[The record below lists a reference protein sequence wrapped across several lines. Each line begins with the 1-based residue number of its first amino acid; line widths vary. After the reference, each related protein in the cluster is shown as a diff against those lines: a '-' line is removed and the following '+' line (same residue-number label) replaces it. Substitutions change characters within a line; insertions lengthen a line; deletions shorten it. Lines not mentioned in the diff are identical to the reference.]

1 MSERGGANKR
11 GTVVFSSDTMT
22 DQQQGHADHTSG
34 EVGEERVSSDP
45 QDAQGAEER
54 GYHAYTGQADLQ
66 FCPLKDLNLP
76 SSYSEVVSRFKRLQ
90 GDRDVEVLN

>member
-1 MSERGGANKR
+1 MSVRGGANKR
-11 GTVVFSSDTMT
+11 GTVVFSEDTMA

-34 EVGEERVSSDP
+34 EVGEERRSSNA

>member
-1 MSERGGANKR
+1 MSAGPGSNKH
-11 GTVVFSSDTMT
+11 GVVVF
-22 DQQQGHADHTSG
+22 QQDIMDEQHQVDPVPTSG
-34 EVGEERVSSDP
+34 EVVGRPVSSSPPDEE
-45 QDAQGAEER
+45 GREER
-54 GYHAYTGQADLQ
+54 GYHAYSGQGDLQ

>member
-11 GTVVFSSDTMT
+11 GTVVFSEDTM
-22 DQQQGHADHTSG
+22 DEQRQGHADHTSG
-34 EVGEERVSSDP
+34 EVGEERGSSSP
-45 QDAQGAEER
+45 RDAQSAEER
-54 GYHAYTGQADLQ
+54 GYHAYTGQADLH

>member
-11 GTVVFSSDTMT
+11 GTVVFSADTMA

-34 EVGEERVSSDP
+34 EVGEERSSSN
-45 QDAQGAEER
+45 AQGAEER
-54 GYHAYTGQADLQ
+54 GYHAYAGQADLQ